1 MTAQDTPTV
10 TRTGGA
16 MPEWALM
23 RPWTSDV
30 GGERF
35 LTRLIVA
42 RTPLF
47 AVEITRIRTDDRK
60 RPHPHDHSRS
70 FLSFK
75 FGSYDEWV
83 YDNPADLAERRH
95 RMHGRLSLHLLRRT
109 QAHTITYVSPRL
121 VTILLGGPRR
131 QKSSY
136 WTPAGKVPTG
146 VNASRK

>member
-1 MTAQDTPTV
+1 MEATTPV
-10 TRTGGA
+10 VARAGGA

-23 RPWTSDV
+23 RRWWSDV

-47 AVEITRIRTDDRK
+47 AVEVTRIHTDDRK

-70 FLSFK
+70 FASWK

-83 YDNPADLAERRH
+83 YDDPSDLGRR
-95 RMHGRLSLHLLRRT
+95 RYRQHGRLSLHLLRRT
-109 QAHTITYVSPRL
+109 QAHSITRVSPRL
-121 VTILLGGPRR
+121 VTVLLGGPRR
-131 QKSSY
+131 QLSSY
-136 WTPAGKVPTG
+136 WTPGGKVPTG
-146 VNASRK
+146 VNKG